1 MPRSLSF
8 SVWYFWVTSTV
19 DWLRSTS
26 LSFPCQVDP
35 TSLLPFASIVMS
47 AELAAR
53 RVQLRQNMALR
64 KPVPVYIPS
73 PPSSPNV
80 SFFQGKKPGYA
91 ASMSAVDS
99 QNLPP
104 LPEGWRETISRA
116 TSLHSLD
123 NSDRFYYSP
132 NSISSPSPRSGR
144 RSVSGDARSRYSTKS
159 PGGGSRA
166 YRQSYR
172 PPTPPKPAVHRM
184 DRDQFGSPFQLQQSE
199 KYRAPT
205 LSTQPSFM
213 TEKSRSTFG
222 TSSLDSGTSTPASQ
236 GQVPSVHGVT
246 VLPMFIVAKPKARQ
260 PESRG
265 CFSVFWSRLFRC

>member
-1 MPRSLSF
+1 
-8 SVWYFWVTSTV
+8 
-19 DWLRSTS
+19 
-26 LSFPCQVDP
+26 
-35 TSLLPFASIVMS
+35 MS
-47 AELAAR
+47 AELAAH
-53 RVQLRQNMALR
+53 RVQLRQNMAHR

-73 PPSSPNV
+73 PPSSPNT
-80 SFFQGKKPGYA
+80 SFFQGKKSDYA
-91 ASMSAVDS
+91 SSMSAIDS

-116 TSLHSLD
+116 ASLHSLD

-144 RSVSGDARSRYSTKS
+144 RSVSARSRYSTKS
-159 PGGGSRA
+159 PSGGSRA

-172 PPTPPKPAVHRM
+172 PPTPPKPAVHRK
-184 DRDQFGSPFQLQQSE
+184 DRPEDQFGSAFQLQQSE
-199 KYRAPT
+199 KCRAPT

-213 TEKSRSTFG
+213 TEKSQSSFG
-222 TSSLDSGTSTPASQ
+222 TSSLGSGTSTPASQ
-236 GQVPSVHGVT
+236 GQLPSVHGVT

-265 CFSVFWSRLFRC
+265 CFSVFCSQLFRC

>member
-1 MPRSLSF
+1 
-8 SVWYFWVTSTV
+8 
-19 DWLRSTS
+19 
-26 LSFPCQVDP
+26 
-35 TSLLPFASIVMS
+35 MS

-53 RVQLRQNMALR
+53 RNQLRQNMAHR

-73 PPSSPNV
+73 PPSSPNT
-80 SFFQGKKPGYA
+80 SFFQGKKPDYA
-91 ASMSAVDS
+91 SSMSAVDS

-104 LPEGWRETISRA
+104 LPEGWREAISRA

-144 RSVSGDARSRYSTKS
+144 RSVSARSRYSTKS

-172 PPTPPKPAVHRM
+172 PPTPPKPAVHRK
-184 DRDQFGSPFQLQQSE
+184 DRPEDQFGSAFQLQQVAVYQARGPTNYTHEFSQSE

-205 LSTQPSFM
+205 LSTQPSFT
-213 TEKSRSTFG
+213 TEKSQSTFG

-236 GQVPSVHGVT
+236 GQLPSVHGVT
-246 VLPMFIVAKPKARQ
+246 VLPMFIVARPKTRQ

-265 CFSVFWSRLFRC
+265 CFSVFCSQLFSR